1 MNNFDNCEIAIANV
15 IVILLARI
23 FYEVKSYSLQNSLN
37 ITQCCFNSCFKND
50 ISFFILLL
58 CKFTEMFDDDCL

>member
-23 FYEVKSYSLQNSLN
+23 FYEVKVIHYR
-37 ITQCCFNSCFKND
+37 IG
-50 ISFFILLL
+50 
-58 CKFTEMFDDDCL
+58 